1 MSVQYWLTV
10 CDAGST
16 IIQRRLKF
24 VKLLHTS
31 LRDAACTRGEAV
43 ALYTEPFGHGLE
55 LVIVI
60 KPIVRTRDG
69 LTLLQSYTK
78 FFLIFLIYFCAE
90 FKFEFQRECFGIFEN
105 SKSKVNFEVI
115 YDFSTNE
122 ARKYDKD

>member
-16 IIQRRLKF
+16 LIQRRLKF

-31 LRDAACTRGEAV
+31 LPDAACTRGEAV
-43 ALYTEPFGHGLE
+43 ALYTEPVDHGLE

-60 KPIVRTRDG
+60 KPVVRTIDIDKSVSISMVRTRDD

-78 FFLIFLIYFCAE
+78 FFLLFQYIFVL
-90 FKFEFQRECFGIFEN
+90 N
-105 SKSKVNFEVI
+105 SNSMSSSLNVSAFL
-115 YDFSTNE
+115 
-122 ARKYDKD
+122 